1 MRPDP
6 SPVVPG
12 TPPAW
17 HVHPSVRESGPL
29 PQRTRSWIFGIA
41 VGSGRITER
50 PTPWEGFRMP
60 IVAAQAEKD
69 IEIFRAWTAG
79 RRRQALAEQHG
90 CSRQAIDQAIARA
103 RRLHPPVPRT
113 EVFEQSVEILDD
125 GLAVFVP
132 MMLEGDKAAGRLV
145 DRLIGRRNEMLGL
158 DSPAKLELYQSQH
171 PAPAQVDVKAE
182 LAALVE
188 RIRSEQH
195 A

>member
-1 MRPDP
+1 
-6 SPVVPG
+6 
-12 TPPAW
+12 
-17 HVHPSVRESGPL
+17 
-29 PQRTRSWIFGIA
+29 
-41 VGSGRITER
+41 
-50 PTPWEGFRMP
+50 MP

-145 DRLIGRRNEMLGL
+145 DRLLGRRNEMLGL